1 MKITICG
8 VYFIQNSAILQT
20 EGGQNTDK
28 IEVNTNRQEGWEQG
42 EKEGGEK

>member
-1 MKITICG
+1 MDKHNMKITICG

-28 IEVNTNRQEGWEQG
+28 IEVNTNRQEG
-42 EKEGGEK
+42 